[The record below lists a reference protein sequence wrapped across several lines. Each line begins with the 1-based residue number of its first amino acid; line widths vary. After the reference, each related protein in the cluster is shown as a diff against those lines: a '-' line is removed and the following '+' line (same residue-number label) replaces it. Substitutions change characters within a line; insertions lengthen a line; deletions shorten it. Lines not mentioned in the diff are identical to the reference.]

1 MKTHVE
7 LQKDVQDTLTWEPLL
22 NSVVIGVKKRQAK
35 HAVKNVL
42 RVKALVENIE
52 DRLPHPQS
60 KNDVEIV
67 GKLLLYLKQYVPE
80 TTGISILKFD
90 MNTTTST
97 NFKTILI

>member
-22 NSVVIGVKKRQAK
+22 NSVVIGVKKLQAE
-35 HAVKNVL
+35 HAGKNVL

-67 GKLLLYLKQYVPE
+67 GKIIAVFKAIRPRNNRIFNFEIRHEHHHKY
-80 TTGISILKFD
+80 KF
-90 MNTTTST
+90 
-97 NFKTILI
+97 